1 MDGMVHP
8 RSDSAPS
15 RGSGISETPTPAF
28 VLAGTRSGVGKTT
41 IATGIMGALARRG
54 LRVQPFKCGPDYIDP
69 SYHLMACG
77 IPSRNIDT
85 WLLPRQTALELYG
98 RAAQTADVAV
108 VEGVMGLY
116 DGHANLTEQGSTAE
130 VAKLLRAPVVLIASA
145 ARVARS
151 VAAEVLGFQQ
161 FDPSVN
167 IAGVILNGVGSPRHL
182 EFCKPPIEGATGLP
196 VLGYMPRRDD
206 LRVPE
211 RHLGLVPTVEGV
223 VVEEWFDKLTEQIEE
238 TIDLDRLLNIAKQA
252 KTPNV
257 ATSAFPAEPQ
267 PQKARIAVARDKAF
281 NFYYQDSL
289 DLLEAWGAELAPFSP
304 LEDAQLPNG
313 VGGVYIGGGFPE
325 IFVQELAANK
335 DMKRSIRSAHAQ
347 GRKIY
352 AECGGLMYLGES
364 LTDFD
369 GEAHPMVGLI
379 PAKSSMSKG
388 RLTLGYREVEA
399 LEDGALLRKG
409 ERVRGHEFHWSVA
422 ESPTSAAQASY
433 TVRSQDGRTEGFR
446 AGNLTASY
454 IHIHMGSKPEMARRF
469 VRECG
474 EFSRP

>member
-1 MDGMVHP
+1 M
-8 RSDSAPS
+8 
-15 RGSGISETPTPAF
+15 TPAF
-28 VLAGTRSGVGKTT
+28 VLAGTRSGVGKT
-41 IATGIMGALARRG
+41 IISTGIMGALARRG

-77 IPSRNIDT
+77 VPSRNLDA
-85 WLLPRQTALELYG
+85 WLLPHDTVLEFYG
-98 RAAQTADVAV
+98 RAAQSSDVAV

-130 VAKLLRAPVVLIASA
+130 VAKLLRAPVVLIVSA

-151 VAAEVLGFQQ
+151 VAAEVLGFQM

-182 EFCKPPIEGATGLP
+182 EFCKPPIEDATGLQ

-211 RHLGLVPTVEGV
+211 RHLGLIPTVEGV
-223 VVEEWFDKLTEQIEE
+223 VVEEWFDKLTAQVEE
-238 TIDLDRLLNIAKQA
+238 TIDLDRLLE
-252 KTPNV
+252 V
-257 ATSAFPAEPQ
+257 ATQADTPIVEPSIFPAQSQ
-267 PQKARIAVARDKAF
+267 PRRARIAVAQDKAF

-289 DLLEAWGAELAPFSP
+289 DLLEAWGAEIVPFSP
-304 LEDAQLPNG
+304 LDDEVLPSE

-325 IFVQELAANK
+325 LFARELSANSS
-335 DMKRSIRSAHAQ
+335 MKRSISDAHAA

-352 AECGGLMYLGES
+352 AECGGLMYLGET

-369 GEAHPMVGLI
+369 GEAHEMVGLI

-399 LEDGALLRKG
+399 LADGAVLAKS

-422 ESPTSAAQASY
+422 DSPASAEQATY
-433 TVRSQDGRTEGFR
+433 AVRSQDGRIEGFR
-446 AGNLTASY
+446 DGSLWASY
-454 IHIHMGSKPEMARRF
+454 IHVHMGSRPGMARRF
-469 VRECG
+469 VGECSQNV
-474 EFSRP
+474 FI

>member
-1 MDGMVHP
+1 M
-8 RSDSAPS
+8 
-15 RGSGISETPTPAF
+15 TPVF

-77 IPSRNIDT
+77 VPSRNLDT
-85 WLLPRQTALELYG
+85 WLLSHDTVLEFYG
-98 RAAQTADVAV
+98 RAAQSADVTV

-151 VAAEVLGFQQ
+151 VAAEVLGFQK

-182 EFCKPPIEGATGLP
+182 EFCMPPIEDATGLP

-211 RHLGLVPTVEGV
+211 RHLGLIPTVEGV
-223 VVEEWFDKLTEQIEE
+223 VVEEWFDRLTEQVEE
-238 TIDLDRLLNIAKQA
+238 TIDLGRLLEVARCA
-252 KTPNV
+252 DTPSV
-257 ATSAFPAEPQ
+257 VSTAFPTEPQ
-267 PQKARIAVARDKAF
+267 PCRARIAVARDRAF
-281 NFYYQDSL
+281 SFYYQDSL
-289 DLLEAWGAELAPFSP
+289 DLLEAWGAEIVPFSP
-304 LEDAQLPNG
+304 LDDAALPDG

-325 IFVQELAANK
+325 LFARELSANSS
-335 DMKRSIRSAHAQ
+335 MKKSIADAHAD
-347 GRKIY
+347 GRTIY

-364 LTDFD
+364 LTDFE
-369 GEAHPMVGLI
+369 GEAHRMVGLI
-379 PAKSSMSKG
+379 PARSSMSKG

-399 LEDGALLRKG
+399 LADGAVLSRG

-422 ESPTSAAQASY
+422 DSPASVDQATYS
-433 TVRSQDGRTEGFR
+433 VHSQNGRIEGFR
-446 AGNLTASY
+446 NGSLWASY
-454 IHIHMGSKPEMARRF
+454 IHVHMGSRPGMARRF
-469 VRECG
+469 VGECA
-474 EFSRP
+474 RNRKLD

>member
-1 MDGMVHP
+1 MDGG
-8 RSDSAPS
+8 DE
-15 RGSGISETPTPAF
+15 GDKGTELTPAF

-77 IPSRNIDT
+77 VPSRNLDT
-85 WLLPRQTALELYG
+85 WLLPHDTALELYG
-98 RAAQTADVAV
+98 RAAQSADVAV

-130 VAKLLRAPVVLIASA
+130 VAKLLRAPVVLIANA

-151 VAAEVLGFQQ
+151 VAAEVLGFQK

-182 EFCKPPIEGATGLP
+182 EFCAPPIEDATGLP

-211 RHLGLVPTVEGV
+211 RHLGLIPTIEGV
-223 VVEEWFDKLTEQIEE
+223 VVEEWFDKLTEQIEQ
-238 TIDLDRLLNIAKQA
+238 TIDLDRLLEVAQQA
-252 KTPNV
+252 DTPRV
-257 ATSAFPAEPQ
+257 APLAFPTELQ
-267 PQKARIAVARDKAF
+267 PRRARIAVAQDKAF

-289 DLLEAWGAELAPFSP
+289 DLLEAWGAELVPFSP
-304 LEDAQLPNG
+304 LEDAALPDG
-313 VGGVYIGGGFPE
+313 IGGVYIGGGFPE
-325 IFVQELAANK
+325 LFARELADNTF
-335 DMKRSIRSAHAQ
+335 MKQSVRDAHLD
-347 GRKIY
+347 GRRIY
-352 AECGGLMYLGES
+352 AECGGLMYLGKS
-364 LTDFD
+364 LTDFE
-369 GEAHPMVGLI
+369 GEAHRMVGLI

-399 LEDGALLRKG
+399 LGDGALLAKG

-422 ESPTSAAQASY
+422 DSPASPELATY
-433 TVRSQDGRTEGFR
+433 AVRSQDGRIEGFR
-446 AGNLTASY
+446 SGSLWASY
-454 IHIHMGSKPEMARRF
+454 IHVHMGSRPEMARRF
-469 VRECG
+469 VAECSQSV
-474 EFSRP
+474 FI

>member
-1 MDGMVHP
+1 M
-8 RSDSAPS
+8 
-15 RGSGISETPTPAF
+15 TPAF

-77 IPSRNIDT
+77 VPSRNIDT
-85 WLLPRQTALELYG
+85 WLLPHDTALELFG
-98 RAAQTADVAV
+98 SAAQSSDVAV

-130 VAKLLRAPVVLIASA
+130 VAKLLRAPVILIASA

-151 VAAEVLGFQQ
+151 VAAEVLGFQK

-182 EFCKPPIEGATGLP
+182 EFCKPPIEDATGLP

-211 RHLGLVPTVEGV
+211 RHLGLIPTVEGV
-223 VVEEWFDKLTEQIEE
+223 VVEEWFDKLTEQIEQ
-238 TIDLDRLLNIAKQA
+238 TIDLDRLLDIARHA
-252 KTPNV
+252 KTPSV
-257 ATSAFPAEPQ
+257 APSAFPAEPQ
-267 PQKARIAVARDKAF
+267 PQKARIAVAQDKAF

-289 DLLEAWGAELAPFSP
+289 DLLEAWGAEIVPFSP
-304 LEDAQLPNG
+304 LEDAALPDG
-313 VGGVYIGGGFPE
+313 VGGLYIGGGFPE
-325 IFVQELAANK
+325 LFARELASNNA
-335 DMKRSIRSAHAQ
+335 MKQSIRNAHRN
-347 GRKIY
+347 GRRIY

-379 PAKSSMSKG
+379 PARSSMSKG

-399 LEDGALLRKG
+399 LADGSLLTKG
-409 ERVRGHEFHWSVA
+409 ERIRGHEFHWSVA
-422 ESPTSAAQASY
+422 DSPASAEQAAY
-433 TVRSQDGRTEGFR
+433 AVHSQDGRAEGFCV
-446 AGNLTASY
+446 GNLTASY
-454 IHIHMGSKPEMARRF
+454 IHIHMGSRPEMARRF
-469 VRECG
+469 VGECA
-474 EFSRP
+474 E

>member
-1 MDGMVHP
+1 M
-8 RSDSAPS
+8 
-15 RGSGISETPTPAF
+15 TPAV

-69 SYHLMACG
+69 SYHRMACG
-77 IPSRNIDT
+77 VPSRNLDT
-85 WLLPRQTALELYG
+85 WLLPHDTALEMFG
-98 RAAQTADVAV
+98 RAARSSDVAV

-151 VAAEVLGFQQ
+151 IAAEALGFQK

-167 IAGVILNGVGSPRHL
+167 IAGVILNGIGSPRHL
-182 EFCKPPIEGATGLP
+182 EFCKPPIEDATGLP
-196 VLGYMPRRDD
+196 VFGYMPRRDD

-211 RHLGLVPTVEGV
+211 RHLGLIPTVEGV
-223 VVEEWFDKLTEQIEE
+223 VVEEWFDKLTAQIEQ
-238 TIDLDRLLNIAKQA
+238 TIDLDRLLDIARQA
-252 KTPNV
+252 ETPTV
-257 ATSAFPAEPQ
+257 APSAFPAEPL
-267 PQKARIAVARDKAF
+267 PKRARIAVAQDKAF

-289 DLLEAWGAELAPFSP
+289 DLLAAWGAELVPFSP
-304 LEDAQLPNG
+304 LEDTALPDDI
-313 VGGVYIGGGFPE
+313 GGIYIGGGFPE
-325 IFVQELAANK
+325 LFAQELAANE
-335 DMKRSIRSAHAQ
+335 DMKRLIGAARAAGQ
-347 GRKIY
+347 KIY
-352 AECGGLMYLGES
+352 AECGGLMYLGET

-369 GEAHPMVGLI
+369 GVAHPMVGLI

-399 LEDGALLRKG
+399 LADCALLKRG

-422 ESPTSAAQASY
+422 DSPSSPEQAAYA
-433 TVRSQDGRTEGFR
+433 VRSQDGRMEGFCV
-446 AGNLTASY
+446 GNLTASY
-454 IHIHMGSKPEMARRF
+454 VHIHMGSLPGMARRF
-469 VRECG
+469 VGECANMQL
-474 EFSRP
+474 ESR

>member
-1 MDGMVHP
+1 M
-8 RSDSAPS
+8 A
-15 RGSGISETPTPAF
+15 TPAF

-77 IPSRNIDT
+77 VPSRNLDT
-85 WLLPRQTALELYG
+85 WLLSHETVLELCG
-98 RAAQTADVAV
+98 RAAQSADVAV
-108 VEGVMGLY
+108 VEGVMGLF

-151 VAAEVLGFQQ
+151 VAAEVLGFQK

-167 IAGVILNGVGSPRHL
+167 IVGVILNGVGSPRHL
-182 EFCKPPIEGATGLP
+182 EFCKPPIEQATGLS

-211 RHLGLVPTVEGV
+211 RHLGLIPTVEGV
-223 VVEEWFDKLTEQIEE
+223 VVEEWFDKLTAQVEE
-238 TIDLDRLLNIAKQA
+238 TIDLDRLLELSRQA
-252 KTPNV
+252 DTPDIV
-257 ATSAFPAEPQ
+257 PAVFPPEPQ
-267 PQKARIAVARDKAF
+267 SRRTRIAVAQDKAF

-289 DLLEAWGAELAPFSP
+289 DLLEAWGAELVPFSP
-304 LEDAQLPNG
+304 LDDEALPDG

-325 IFVQELAANK
+325 LFASELAANE
-335 DMKRSIRSAHAQ
+335 DMKLSIRDAHAN
-347 GRKIY
+347 GRMLY
-352 AECGGLMYLGES
+352 AECGGLMYLGQS

-369 GEAHPMVGLI
+369 GEPHGMVGLI

-399 LEDGALLRKG
+399 LADGVLLAKG
-409 ERVRGHEFHWSVA
+409 ARVRGHEFHWSVA
-422 ESPTSAAQASY
+422 DSPASPEHATY
-433 TVRSQDGRTEGFR
+433 AVRSQDGRIEGFR
-446 AGNLTASY
+446 RGSLWASY
-454 IHIHMGSKPEMARRF
+454 IHVHLGSRPEMARRF
-469 VRECG
+469 VEQCAKSMRA
-474 EFSRP
+474 

>member
-1 MDGMVHP
+1 MI
-8 RSDSAPS
+8 
-15 RGSGISETPTPAF
+15 GSTATPAF

-77 IPSRNIDT
+77 APSRNLDT
-85 WLLPRQTALELYG
+85 WLLRHETVLELYG
-98 RAAQTADVAV
+98 RAARSADVSV
-108 VEGVMGLY
+108 IEGVMGLF

-151 VAAEVLGFQQ
+151 IAAEVLGFQK

-182 EFCKPPIEGATGLP
+182 EFCKPPIEDATGLP
-196 VLGYMPRRDD
+196 VIGHLPRRDD

-211 RHLGLVPTVEGV
+211 RHLGLIPTVEGV
-223 VVEEWFDKLTEQIEE
+223 VVEEWFDKLTEQVEQ
-238 TIDLDRLLNIAKQA
+238 TIDLDRLLELSRLADAPEIAP
-252 KTPNV
+252 TV
-257 ATSAFPAEPQ
+257 FPLEPR
-267 PQKARIAVARDKAF
+267 PCRTRVAVAQDKAF

-289 DLLEAWGAELAPFSP
+289 DLLEAWGAELVHFSP
-304 LEDAQLPNG
+304 LDDSALPDDI
-313 VGGVYIGGGFPE
+313 GGIYIGGGFPE
-325 IFVQELAANK
+325 LFVRELAANTA
-335 DMKRSIRSAHAQ
+335 MMQAIRDSHSQ
-347 GRKIY
+347 GQKIY
-352 AECGGLMYLGES
+352 AECGGLMYLGEA

-369 GEAHPMVGLI
+369 GQEHPMVGLI

-399 LEDGALLRKG
+399 LADGVLLAKG
-409 ERVRGHEFHWSVA
+409 DRVRGHEFHWSVA
-422 ESPTSAAQASY
+422 DSPASPEQATY
-433 TVRSQDGRTEGFR
+433 TVRSQDGRVEGFR
-446 AGNLTASY
+446 RGSLWASY
-454 IHIHMGSKPEMARRF
+454 IHVHLGSRPEMARRF
-469 VRECG
+469 VEECAK
-474 EFSRP
+474 SVRA

>member
-1 MDGMVHP
+1 MGSTNHP
-8 RSDSAPS
+8 HPNLPPS
-15 RGSGISETPTPAF
+15 RGKGLFEGRTPAV

-77 IPSRNIDT
+77 VPSRNIDT
-85 WLLPRQTALELYG
+85 WMLARDTALELYG
-98 RAAQTADVAV
+98 RAARSADVSI

-151 VAAEVLGFQQ
+151 VAAEVLGFQK

-167 IAGVILNGVGSPRHL
+167 IAGVILNGVGSARHL
-182 EFCKPPIEGATGLP
+182 EFCKPPIEDATGLP
-196 VLGYMPRRDD
+196 VLGYMPRRED

-211 RHLGLVPTVEGV
+211 RHLGLIPTVEGV
-223 VVEEWFDKLTEQIEE
+223 VVEEWFDRLTAQIEE
-238 TIDLDRLLNIAKQA
+238 TIDLDRLLEVARQA
-252 KTPNV
+252 DTPSV
-257 ATSAFPAEPQ
+257 QPSVYPAERQ
-267 PQKARIAVARDKAF
+267 PVRARIAVAQDRAF

-289 DLLEAWGAELAPFSP
+289 DLLEAWGAEIAPFSP
-304 LEDAQLPNG
+304 LEDAALPDG

-325 IFVQELAANK
+325 IFARELAENGA
-335 DMKRSIRSAHAQ
+335 MMRAIRDAHAR
-347 GRKIY
+347 GTRIY
-352 AECGGLMYLGES
+352 AECGGLMYLGET

-369 GEAHPMVGLI
+369 GVAHGMVGLI
-379 PAKSSMSKG
+379 PARSSMAKG

-399 LEDGALLRKG
+399 QADGALLAKG
-409 ERVRGHEFHWSVA
+409 EFARGHEFHWSVA
-422 ESPTSAAQASY
+422 DSPKSAAQAVYS
-433 TVRSQDGRTEGFR
+433 VRSQDGRIEGFR
-446 AGNLTASY
+446 LGNLTASY
-454 IHIHMGSKPEMARRF
+454 IHIHMGSKPGMARRF
-469 VRECG
+469 VGECALI
-474 EFSRP
+474 

>member
-1 MDGMVHP
+1 MT
-8 RSDSAPS
+8 S
-15 RGSGISETPTPAF
+15 AF

-77 IPSRNIDT
+77 VPSRNLDT
-85 WLLPRQTALELYG
+85 WLLSHDTALELFG
-98 RAAQTADVAV
+98 RAAQAADVAV

-130 VAKLLRAPVVLIASA
+130 VAKLLRAPVILIASA

-151 VAAEVLGFQQ
+151 VAAEVLGFQK

-182 EFCKPPIEGATGLP
+182 EFCKPPIEDATGLP

-211 RHLGLVPTVEGV
+211 RHLGLIPTVEGV
-223 VVEEWFDKLTEQIEE
+223 VVEEWFDSLIEQIEE
-238 TIDLDRLLNIAKQA
+238 TIDLDHLLKISGQA
-252 KTPNV
+252 ETPSV
-257 ATSAFPAEPQ
+257 ASSAFPSEPQ
-267 PQKARIAVARDKAF
+267 PTRTRIAVAQDKAF

-289 DLLEAWGAELAPFSP
+289 DLLEAWGAELVPFSP
-304 LEDAQLPNG
+304 LDDEALPDS

-325 IFVQELAANK
+325 LFARELAANEG
-335 DMKRSIRSAHAQ
+335 MKQSVRDAHIH
-347 GRKIY
+347 RRRIY

-369 GEAHPMVGLI
+369 GEAHRMVGLI
-379 PAKSSMSKG
+379 PARSSMSKG

-399 LEDGALLRKG
+399 LADGALLARG
-409 ERVRGHEFHWSVA
+409 NRVRGHEFHWSVA
-422 ESPTSAAQASY
+422 DSPASEKQAAYS
-433 TVRSQDGRTEGFR
+433 VRSQDGRIEGFR
-446 AGNLTASY
+446 NGSLWASY
-454 IHIHMGSKPEMARRF
+454 IHVHMGSCPEMARRF
-469 VRECG
+469 VAECTNARL
-474 EFSRP
+474 ESC

>member
-1 MDGMVHP
+1 MTN
-8 RSDSAPS
+8 A
-15 RGSGISETPTPAF
+15 TPTF

-69 SYHLMACG
+69 SYHRMACG
-77 IPSRNIDT
+77 VPSRNLDT
-85 WLLPRQTALELYG
+85 WLLPHDTALEMFG
-98 RAAQTADVAV
+98 RAGQSADVAV

-130 VAKLLRAPVVLIASA
+130 VAKLLRAPVILIASA

-182 EFCKPPIEGATGLP
+182 EFCKPPIEDATGLP

-211 RHLGLVPTVEGV
+211 RHLGLIPTVEGV
-223 VVEEWFDKLTEQIEE
+223 VVEEWFDKLTAQIEE
-238 TIDLDRLLNIAKQA
+238 TIDLGRLLGVARQA
-252 KTPNV
+252 DTPAV
-257 ATSAFPAEPQ
+257 APSAFPAVSQ
-267 PQKARIAVARDKAF
+267 PRRARIAVAQDKAF

-289 DLLEAWGAELAPFSP
+289 DLLEAWGAELVPFSP
-304 LEDAQLPNG
+304 LEDAALPDDI
-313 VGGVYIGGGFPE
+313 GGIYIGGGFPE
-325 IFVQELAANK
+325 LFAPQLAENTK
-335 DMKRSIRSAHAQ
+335 MKQAIRNAHIQ
-347 GRKIY
+347 RTKIY

-369 GEAHPMVGLI
+369 GAPHRMVGLI

-399 LEDGALLRKG
+399 LSDGALLPKG

-422 ESPTSAAQASY
+422 DSPASAEQAAY
-433 TVRSQDGRTEGFR
+433 AVQSQDGRIEGFR
-446 AGNLTASY
+446 SGSLWASY
-454 IHIHMGSKPEMARRF
+454 IHIHMGSRPGMAQRF
-469 VRECG
+469 VAECAKIAT
-474 EFSRP
+474 